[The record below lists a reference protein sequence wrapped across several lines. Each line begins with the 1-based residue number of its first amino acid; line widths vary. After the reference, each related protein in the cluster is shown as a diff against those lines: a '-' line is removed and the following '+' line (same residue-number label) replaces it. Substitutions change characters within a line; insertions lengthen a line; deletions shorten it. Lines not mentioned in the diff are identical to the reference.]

1 MFKLDSTRA
10 LEITLAASI
19 TSNQLQGA
27 VSYIDMPQNQLSANK
42 LNRLG
47 AESTFTSSHAT
58 DVTAVPAPLVVG
70 TIREWDGLNIY
81 NSDSATAQVTVK
93 INTSNTDTI
102 LKKHTLNPGQTLFCT
117 QQSGWGVL

>member
-27 VSYIDMPQNQLSANK
+27 VSYIDMPQQSSS
-42 LNRLG
+42 NRQTQLG
-47 AESTFTSSHAT
+47 AEATFTSSHAT

-102 LKKHTLNPGQTLFCT
+102 LVKQALNPGQTLFCT
-117 QQSGWGVL
+117 QQNGWGIL

>member
-27 VSYIDMPQNQLSANK
+27 VAYIDMPQQAISDRNTQ
-42 LNRLG
+42 LG
-47 AESTFTSSHAT
+47 APATFTSNSIL

-70 TIREWDGLNIY
+70 TIREWDGLNVY
-81 NSDSATAQVTVK
+81 NADSVTAQVTVK

-102 LKKHTLNPGQTLFCT
+102 LVKQTVAPGETLFCT
-117 QQSGWGVL
+117 QQNGWGII